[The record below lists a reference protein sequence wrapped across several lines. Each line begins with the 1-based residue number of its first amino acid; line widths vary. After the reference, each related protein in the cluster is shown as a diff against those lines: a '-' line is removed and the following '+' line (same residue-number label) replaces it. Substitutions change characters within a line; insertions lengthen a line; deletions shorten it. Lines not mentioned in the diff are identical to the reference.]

1 MITLAITTLNSS
13 STIRRTLE
21 SVEAAIKL
29 SQTSCVIL
37 ADGGSSDNTIDIVS
51 KFPFVKV
58 ISKSDSGLVDAWN
71 KCVDAATTEYIS
83 FLGDSDTIS
92 IDYFSILEQQF
103 IKQNRIPDIIN
114 FKIKIVENGVVKK
127 IVGARFIRYFFEE
140 RMYTYHTGI
149 LHRVCFIK
157 KSGYF
162 KEGYGPCLDYE
173 FLLRT
178 RFDARWFFVN
188 QTLAS
193 MELGGWSSD
202 QSVVKPIIKRIRAE
216 KNIKISPLRV
226 KLLRFLVKVYKLC
239 RQ

>member
-1 MITLAITTLNSS
+1 LITLAITTLNSS

-29 SQTSCVIL
+29 SQTSCVVL

-51 KFPFVKV
+51 KFPFVKI
-58 ISKSDSGLVDAWN
+58 ISKSDAGLVDAWN

-92 IDYFSILEQQF
+92 MDYFSILEQQI
-103 IKQNRIPDIIN
+103 IKHNSIPDIIN
-114 FKIKIVENGVVKK
+114 FKIKIIENGHVTK

-140 RMYTYHTGI
+140 RMYTYHTGL
-149 LHRVCFIK
+149 LHLVRFVK
-157 KSGYF
+157 KNGYF

-178 RFDARWFFVN
+178 RLEAQWFFVN
-188 QTLAS
+188 ETLAS
-193 MELGGWSSD
+193 MESGGWSSD
-202 QSVVKPIIKRIRAE
+202 QSVVAPIIKRIRAE
-216 KNIKISPLRV
+216 QNINISPIRMKV
-226 KLLRFLVKVYKLC
+226 SQFLVWVYKLC